1 MRIKNGMR
9 TQKFAGKSVSRKAM
23 NNLFMYVET
32 RDTKRST

>member
-23 NNLFMYVET
+23 NNLFMYVEN
-32 RDTKRST
+32 KRHKT